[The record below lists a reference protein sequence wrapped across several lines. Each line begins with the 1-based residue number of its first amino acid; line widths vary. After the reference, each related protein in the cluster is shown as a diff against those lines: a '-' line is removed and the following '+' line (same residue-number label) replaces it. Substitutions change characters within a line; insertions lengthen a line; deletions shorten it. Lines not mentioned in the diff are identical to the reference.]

1 MEQFLI
7 YQVKVAVL
15 LAVLFILFK
24 LLMSKM
30 TFHNFNRSVLLGIL
44 LLSFSIPVI
53 RLTLPER
60 VNDIIPARTIM
71 TDDSN
76 RKTVPVERNVT
87 PDRDVTESAVEET
100 ASTLQA
106 ETAPSS
112 GHRSWNWI
120 LTLIVVYC
128 LGVAYCLV
136 RKVISV
142 REIVKIIKDGEYRN
156 RLEGCDVIESDLV
169 SQPVNWM
176 RCIVMPREWLNM
188 ENKAVWQHEVLHA
201 HKWHSLDL
209 LLTDI
214 LSAVQYFF
222 FGPSRDAQIADEL
235 YNIYKNKA
243 FLATLRYCNIHP
255 GDETALMILEMFCST
270 GNVVRNGNYDFGN
283 DAVTDFEMVF
293 NR

>member
-87 PDRDVTESAVEET
+87 PDRNVTESAVEET
-100 ASTLQA
+100 ASTLQRKLL
-106 ETAPSS
+106 
-112 GHRSWNWI
+112 HRP
-120 LTLIVVYC
+120 T
-128 LGVAYCLV
+128 
-136 RKVISV
+136 
-142 REIVKIIKDGEYRN
+142 
-156 RLEGCDVIESDLV
+156 
-169 SQPVNWM
+169 
-176 RCIVMPREWLNM
+176 
-188 ENKAVWQHEVLHA
+188 
-201 HKWHSLDL
+201 
-209 LLTDI
+209 TDH
-214 LSAVQYFF
+214 
-222 FGPSRDAQIADEL
+222 G
-235 YNIYKNKA
+235 
-243 FLATLRYCNIHP
+243 
-255 GDETALMILEMFCST
+255 T
-270 GNVVRNGNYDFGN
+270 GF
-283 DAVTDFEMVF
+283 
-293 NR
+293 